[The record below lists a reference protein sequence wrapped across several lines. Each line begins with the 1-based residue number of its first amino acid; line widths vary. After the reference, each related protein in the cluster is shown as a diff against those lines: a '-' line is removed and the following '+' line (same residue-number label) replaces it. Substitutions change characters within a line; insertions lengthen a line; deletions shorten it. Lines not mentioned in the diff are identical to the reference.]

1 MPEVYSWKK
10 LNCLDNTN
18 SKIPVKP
25 GAIYDTSE
33 CEEALADWVF
43 LALILSTDSNP
54 APLSTPS

>member
-1 MPEVYSWKK
+1 VYSWKK
-10 LNCLDNTN
+10 LNSLDNTD
-18 SKIPVKP
+18 SKIPVKL

-54 APLSTPS
+54 VALSTPS